1 MSSELREE
9 RVHLGPH
16 QFWTGRFRYAADGLI
31 VTIRW
36 AETVGAEPRPENVII
51 EQVHD
56 INSARHRHVR
66 EIRTH
71 LLACVRILL
80 EEGLAFMQGD
90 ELYLVPSGRIQTA
103 PKMSVHGFHT
113 EELRYGPF
121 SARAPK
127 SDG

>member
-16 QFWTGRFRYAADGLI
+16 QFWTGRYRYAADGLI

-36 AETVGAEPRPENVII
+36 SETVGSRPAPETVII

-71 LLACVRILL
+71 LLLCVRTLL
-80 EEGLAFMQGD
+80 EEGMAFMLD
-90 ELYLVPSGRIQTA
+90 EELYLVPSGRVRSA
-103 PKMSVHGFHT
+103 PNMTVHGFHT
-113 EELRYGPF
+113 EELRHGPF